1 MTCPRD
7 TATAPR
13 GPCSSAALTVSRSP
27 PASPH
32 LCRTSGT
39 WNPHPGTHTYPDR
52 RSHIS
57 LAARGVL
64 RASVP
69 SSSAKT
75 IYAEPIAG
83 FQRRLQRG
91 GAPRGWGIRS
101 RSRAGGLQSHCF
113 IQSQTVQGTRERARA
128 PARAHGARWG
138 CNLCPTRSSG
148 RRAAA
153 LAAPQRPG
161 RGRCPGVPGGQGL
174 GARLSSRAA
183 LESVWD
189 GRGHPGSSQWG
200 SGPAHWAGAWGFKYS
215 PAGPCRGSR
224 DSRAT
229 PLH

>member
-13 GPCSSAALTVSRSP
+13 GPCSSAALTVRRSP

-101 RSRAGGLQSHCF
+101 RSPLAGSNRLASLNPKPSRGFF
-113 IQSQTVQGTRERARA
+113 ILTKGFL
-128 PARAHGARWG
+128 HI
-138 CNLCPTRSSG
+138 
-148 RRAAA
+148 
-153 LAAPQRPG
+153 
-161 RGRCPGVPGGQGL
+161 
-174 GARLSSRAA
+174 
-183 LESVWD
+183 SVD
-189 GRGHPGSSQWG
+189 
-200 SGPAHWAGAWGFKYS
+200 
-215 PAGPCRGSR
+215 
-224 DSRAT
+224 
-229 PLH
+229 